1 MFSITKDRTPV
12 LFQQPAAVQQAAK
25 DFNTDYNSKNSVKVR
40 RAWGAFFEQ
49 IQKGLTQAKNAK
61 GETMDGVSTFTA
73 ICKELDV
80 PRSSAYAYIR
90 THISCS
96 NYPQAIQDAAEDAG
110 LNLAQDH
117 VIAEYVN
124 LKGKNEAGVNPAQPT
139 ILEARGIVA
148 LLADAP
154 NPNKKPPVSH
164 KTGAARF
171 HELLN
176 EAFEYA
182 DEEELEGVDVGNVV
196 AVVIA
201 DNITGS
207 DAITA
212 LQGMFQTT
220 NGWTLVT
227 DASGKVVGATAPVL

>member
-1 MFSITKDRTPV
+1 MSGASQKWRFHMFSITKDRTPV

-154 NPNKKPPVSH
+154 NPTRSRQSP
-164 KTGAARF
+164 T
-171 HELLN
+171 
-176 EAFEYA
+176 
-182 DEEELEGVDVGNVV
+182 
-196 AVVIA
+196 
-201 DNITGS
+201 
-207 DAITA
+207 
-212 LQGMFQTT
+212 
-220 NGWTLVT
+220 
-227 DASGKVVGATAPVL
+227 